1 MEATNGGGDPRS
13 PTELALA
20 VGQRSEVD
28 KRQKKLQNTGKSVE
42 NHWKISRF
50 TDFLLGR
57 RQISGNRQLKQ
68 KRLISGFSYSTS
80 LAVILFKTK
89 LKKTRLLFRQSLTR
103 RSSAEN
109 LTWKPSK
116 SASLIIPYQAL
127 QQDNSANEWPNHG
140 FRLDLRMDLF
150 QAKKITNRRLKQYKS
165 NELTIKHPVKS
176 LLNHHVIIHSSNNP
190 NK

>member
-1 MEATNGGGDPRS
+1 M
-13 PTELALA
+13 A
-20 VGQRSEVD
+20 VGIPEVPLSWRWLWGNGVRSI
-28 KRQKKLQNTGKSVE
+28 KGRKSCKTLGNQWKITGKSV
-42 NHWKISRF
+42 
-50 TDFLLGR
+50 DLLIFCSDGDK
-57 RQISGNRQLKQ
+57 SVETGNWNRNDWFQDLATVQVWRSFCSKQ
-68 KRLISGFSYSTS
+68 NW
-80 LAVILFKTK
+80 
-89 LKKTRLLFRQSLTR
+89 KKTRLLFRQSLTR
-103 RSSAEN
+103 RYSAEN

>member
-1 MEATNGGGDPRS
+1 LTLIMGILSINGPFDIAMLNRQRLMEATNGGGDPRS

-89 LKKTRLLFRQSLTR
+89 LKKNATFV
-103 RSSAEN
+103 
-109 LTWKPSK
+109 PSK
-116 SASLIIPYQAL
+116 SDKTILCGKFDMKTQQIRFAHHPIPGIATGQ
-127 QQDNSANEWPNHG
+127 
-140 FRLDLRMDLF
+140 LR
-150 QAKKITNRRLKQYKS
+150 K
-165 NELTIKHPVKS
+165 
-176 LLNHHVIIHSSNNP
+176 
-190 NK
+190 